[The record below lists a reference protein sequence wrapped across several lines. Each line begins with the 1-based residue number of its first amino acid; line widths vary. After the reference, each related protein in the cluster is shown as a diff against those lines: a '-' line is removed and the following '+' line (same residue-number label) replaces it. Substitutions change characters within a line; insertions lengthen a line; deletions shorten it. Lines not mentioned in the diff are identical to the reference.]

1 MTRRELSAAQRCS
14 GGAAL
19 ALAVLAVVVPAAIA
33 TSLLQE
39 ALEIY
44 EIQGPGLSSPYQGA
58 VVRSDR
64 NLVTAVGRDGFF
76 IQTPDARDDGDPD
89 TSNGLYVVPDLG

>member
-1 MTRRELSAAQRCS
+1 V
-14 GGAAL
+14 G
-19 ALAVLAVVVPAAIA
+19 VPAAIA

-39 ALEIY
+39 TLEIC
-44 EIQGPGLSSPYQGA
+44 ETQGPGLSSPYEGV
-58 VVRSDR
+58 VVRSDG